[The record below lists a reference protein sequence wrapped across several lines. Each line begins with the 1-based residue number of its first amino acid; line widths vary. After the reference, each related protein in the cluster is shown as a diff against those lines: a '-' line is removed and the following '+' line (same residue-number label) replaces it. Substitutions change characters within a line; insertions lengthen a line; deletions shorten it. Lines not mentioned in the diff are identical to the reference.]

1 MKALF
6 VSLALVVAIWSA
18 AFAADSDYDDPGMH
32 FAPPAGWEKISL
44 APAPGQDPPS
54 QDDDNRP
61 PAAVYVYHRGQPDQR
76 TIVINIQSF
85 DGDLATFESA
95 HESEMRKGTDGAFL
109 DKPIKT
115 SLANGMPV
123 MLLKMTSGNDPGHFS
138 QRYEYLMI
146 DGTRSIAVSYFGRQ
160 GDFEKQD
167 ALDAFSSLYVVAYP
181 RHHP

>member
-1 MKALF
+1 MKALVACLAF
-6 VSLALVVAIWSA
+6 VLASLCAT
-18 AFAADSDYDDPGMH
+18 FAADGDYDDPGMH
-32 FAPPAGWEKISL
+32 FSPPPGFEKISL
-44 APAPGQDPPS
+44 APAAGQDAPS
-54 QDDDNRP
+54 QDEDKRP

-76 TIVINIQSF
+76 TIVIDIQSF

-95 HESEMRKGTDGAFL
+95 HESDMRKGTDGAFV
-109 DKPIKT
+109 DKPVKT

-123 MLLKMTSGNDPGHFS
+123 LLLKMTSGNDPGHFS

-146 DGTRSIAVSYFGRQ
+146 DGTRSIAVSYYGRQ
-160 GDFEKQD
+160 GDFEKKD